1 MGAINKASLL
11 LLFLVALHLPTVV
24 AEETTEAI
32 SNDKSG
38 CTLEQKTDLVLLGL
52 GLDEVN
58 AKCGL
63 LGDKQSQVV
72 VNINNDNTNT
82 QNANDSVSSSTP
94 QPRFDRARKHTPE
107 NLFVKFGVGG
117 YSTSFLDGECS
128 DCSSDDVGVDFLS
141 LRFYSNSLQPGS
153 VGFLF
158 NWSQILP
165 NFSAEYEDVD
175 VYTSGGSVYR
185 GNYSYSVEYRNTGHF
200 IGLEYI
206 FGDDAAAFYPGIAIL
221 MGTLSQG
228 KLVFDCTESGGTEST
243 YDEDSYCFDYIEED
257 TLSTA
262 LTGISVTLY
271 YSQIAQK
278 GGGISAGLIYF
289 DAEGDGAND
298 ETINFSTTGFEI
310 SAIW

>member
-1 MGAINKASLL
+1 MGAISKASLL
-11 LLFLVALHLPTVV
+11 LVFSAALHSPAVI
-24 AEETTEAI
+24 AEETTEVV
-32 SNDKSG
+32 NTGTSG

-52 GLDEVN
+52 SLDEVN
-58 AKCGL
+58 AKCGV
-63 LGDKQSQVV
+63 LGDKQSQVI
-72 VNINNDNTNT
+72 VNINNNNAST
-82 QNANDSVSSSTP
+82 QNANDSVSSPAP
-94 QPRFDRARKHTPE
+94 QPRFDRVRKHKPE

-117 YSTSFLDGECS
+117 YSTSFLDDECS
-128 DCSSDDVGVDFLS
+128 DCSSDDVGVDVFS
-141 LRFYSNSLQPGS
+141 LRFYSNSLQPSS

-158 NWSQILP
+158 NWSQIVP

-175 VYTSGGSVYR
+175 VYTSGGSEYR
-185 GNYSYSVEYRNTGHF
+185 GNYSYSVEYHNTGHF

-221 MGTLSQG
+221 VGTLSQG
-228 KLVFDCTESGGTEST
+228 KLIFDCTEAGGTEST
-243 YDEDSYCFDYIEED
+243 YDEDSYCFDYIEDD

-271 YSQIAQK
+271 SRQIARS

-289 DAEGDGAND
+289 DVEGDGAD
-298 ETINFSTTGFEI
+298 DDTVNFSTTGFEI

>member
-1 MGAINKASLL
+1 MGAMSKASLL
-11 LLFLVALHLPTVV
+11 LVFSTALHLPAVI
-24 AEETTEAI
+24 AEETTEVV
-32 SNDKSG
+32 SNGTSG

-52 GLDEVN
+52 SLDEVN
-58 AKCGL
+58 AKCDAL
-63 LGDKQSQVV
+63 ATKQTQVV
-72 VNINNDNTNT
+72 DNNKTISK
-82 QNANDSVSSSTP
+82 NASDSISSPAP
-94 QPRFDRARKHTPE
+94 QPRFDRMRKHKAE
-107 NLFVKFGVGG
+107 NFFVKFGVGG
-117 YSTSFLDGECS
+117 YSTSFLDDECS
-128 DCSSDDVGVDFLS
+128 DCSSDDVGVDVFS

-175 VYTSGGSVYR
+175 VYTSGGSEYR
-185 GNYSYSVEYRNTGHF
+185 GNYSYSVEYHNTGHF

-221 MGTLSQG
+221 VGTLSQG
-228 KLVFDCTESGGTEST
+228 KLIFDCTEAGGTEST
-243 YDEDSYCFDYIEED
+243 YDEDSYCFDYIEDD

-271 YSQIAQK
+271 SRQIAQS

-289 DAEGDGAND
+289 DAEGDGADD
-298 ETINFSTTGFEI
+298 ETVNFSTTGFEI